1 MISVQD
7 LTVDF
12 GKQLLFD
19 SINFVISE
27 SHSSGITGR
36 VSQP

>member
-19 SINFVISE
+19 SINFVISKGE
-27 SHSSGITGR
+27 R
-36 VSQP
+36 VA